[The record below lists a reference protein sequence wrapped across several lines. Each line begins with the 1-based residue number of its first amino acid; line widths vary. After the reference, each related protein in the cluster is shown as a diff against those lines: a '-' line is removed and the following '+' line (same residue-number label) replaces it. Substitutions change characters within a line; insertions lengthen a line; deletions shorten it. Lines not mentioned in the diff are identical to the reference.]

1 MSDDTRDRISF
12 ADESTEIPPYP
23 GYAKNVASVKKPALK
38 PAAASPGFQSTSV
51 RTLKSFGHTPA
62 PTAAHEDLIPRT
74 LSFGADISAESRRG
88 YAYTV
93 EATPTPARQ
102 EQRPKVWV
110 DPGAG
115 RTPARGGGSFGG
127 GEDGGGGG
135 GDASAFHAEMGFSD
149 LHPTPSKPSMST
161 GHPPAT
167 SPSPSQQS
175 HQSGVSPVN
184 VRGQVGMP
192 IAVATPGGA
201 PKHASPAGGK
211 EKKKKDVGDVTLSWI
226 TYPEDDPEGKLDYCG
241 EIKGGKRHGVGML
254 NWNDGSSYAG
264 QFENGKPNG
273 CGYEKYSDGSIYLGQ
288 YKRDCRHGLGRFMM
302 ADGKTFNGQWED
314 GVQHGVGIELM
325 TIHGV
330 SREIVAVY
338 KRGERMESY
347 VKTEKNSKRLND
359 DLQKVFET
367 SALVI
372 QQVQEV
378 TQRVR
383 NTTVGSQMDWEK
395 DIEQEVERR
404 VDQELERMKTADR
417 ERQLREQQQ
426 QQGTPH
432 TDPQQA
438 HADHA
443 AHHHLPHHH
452 HHADD
457 SLIDTVKHR
466 DISTSH
472 GRVPPTSPWHAAVD
486 EGGLDGTE
494 EELIEMSMEK
504 NRIANE
510 INLVKTLIEQMETEL
525 QTKKRGENDEDEEDD
540 EDEPYY
546 PGGDAGDVVDQR
558 RRIMTPLKEVNIKA
572 PSLAFNPFS
581 HVPGLERFS
590 RGPPQASRKR
600 NGPTLQPGPKGPVP
614 LKGIRPGDNSGYT
627 GELVGDMPYGIGQY
641 EDPRTGDYYD
651 GEWVQGL
658 YHGKGRLTKANG
670 ITYQGDFVAG
680 LKHGFGVLEWE
691 SNPAAF
697 PRYEGAFEHDRK
709 HGAGLEGDERSIV
722 HYVRG
727 CRRKGAGDDRL
738 DPRSKAMAAKARSL
752 RERRQ
757 RLGVT
762 HPNII
767 KDLKSGQKIDWD
779 PESRKKKGKL
789 ASMKAG
795 DMRSS
800 NKGRGGHGSEEGD
813 SMERGDSGDRKS
825 VV

>member
-175 HQSGVSPVN
+175 HQSGSFPPLLCYAFDSQCLELTTILTLLGVSPVN

-347 VKTEKNSKRLND
+347 VTSLASSHGFHKR
-359 DLQKVFET
+359 F
-367 SALVI
+367 
-372 QQVQEV
+372 
-378 TQRVR
+378 
-383 NTTVGSQMDWEK
+383 
-395 DIEQEVERR
+395 
-404 VDQELERMKTADR
+404 QELT
-417 ERQLREQQQ
+417 
-426 QQGTPH
+426 
-432 TDPQQA
+432 
-438 HADHA
+438 
-443 AHHHLPHHH
+443 
-452 HHADD
+452 
-457 SLIDTVKHR
+457 
-466 DISTSH
+466 
-472 GRVPPTSPWHAAVD
+472 
-486 EGGLDGTE
+486 
-494 EELIEMSMEK
+494 
-504 NRIANE
+504 
-510 INLVKTLIEQMETEL
+510 
-525 QTKKRGENDEDEEDD
+525 
-540 EDEPYY
+540 
-546 PGGDAGDVVDQR
+546 
-558 RRIMTPLKEVNIKA
+558 
-572 PSLAFNPFS
+572 
-581 HVPGLERFS
+581 
-590 RGPPQASRKR
+590 
-600 NGPTLQPGPKGPVP
+600 
-614 LKGIRPGDNSGYT
+614 
-627 GELVGDMPYGIGQY
+627 
-641 EDPRTGDYYD
+641 
-651 GEWVQGL
+651 
-658 YHGKGRLTKANG
+658 
-670 ITYQGDFVAG
+670 
-680 LKHGFGVLEWE
+680 
-691 SNPAAF
+691 
-697 PRYEGAFEHDRK
+697 
-709 HGAGLEGDERSIV
+709 
-722 HYVRG
+722 
-727 CRRKGAGDDRL
+727 
-738 DPRSKAMAAKARSL
+738 
-752 RERRQ
+752 
-757 RLGVT
+757 
-762 HPNII
+762 
-767 KDLKSGQKIDWD
+767 
-779 PESRKKKGKL
+779 
-789 ASMKAG
+789 
-795 DMRSS
+795 
-800 NKGRGGHGSEEGD
+800 
-813 SMERGDSGDRKS
+813 
-825 VV
+825 